1 MLGQGFKWSGF
12 VSFSWDIESGNTDK
26 NELDYL
32 LDTQW
37 RKGSTRWI
45 LKGEGESDKVSN
57 EKNADNWTLMVKSD
71 HFLADTKYWGTA
83 LYLESDQFADLD
95 RWTFVAGYYGWQWF
109 GKPRF
114 TLMTEPGLAYVTED
128 FIVASEEKKYSS
140 STWNIDASSNILGK
154 KTHLY
159 LNQVGVWNLEATKD
173 LVLNTRVGLSV
184 PLLRKVEVASEIKL
198 EFDSSAPEGIEELD
212 QTYKIR
218 LGYRW

>member
-1 MLGQGFKWSGF
+1 M
-12 VSFSWDIESGNTDK
+12 
-26 NELDYL
+26 
-32 LDTQW
+32 
-37 RKGSTRWI
+37 
-45 LKGEGESDKVSN
+45 
-57 EKNADNWTLMVKSD
+57 
-71 HFLADTKYWGTA
+71 
-83 LYLESDQFADLD
+83 YLESDQFADLD

>member
-1 MLGQGFKWSGF
+1 MS
-12 VSFSWDIESGNTDK
+12 
-26 NELDYL
+26 
-32 LDTQW
+32 
-37 RKGSTRWI
+37 
-45 LKGEGESDKVSN
+45 
-57 EKNADNWTLMVKSD
+57 
-71 HFLADTKYWGTA
+71 
-83 LYLESDQFADLD
+83 
-95 RWTFVAGYYGWQWF
+95 
-109 GKPRF
+109 
-114 TLMTEPGLAYVTED
+114 EPGLAYVTED